1 MLAVDI
7 DDQRLK
13 IAKELGCETVSP
25 SSSVSAAMD
34 FSRGRGADAVIIA
47 AAAKTSNIISEAANM
62 CRKRGRVVLVGTV
75 GLDLKRSDFFEKE
88 LTFQVSCSYG
98 PGRHDPRY
106 EEKGLDYPVEFV
118 RWTEQRNFEAVLD
131 LMSMGMINAER
142 FISHR
147 FPITSGA
154 DAFKLMLEDDHHL
167 GIVLEYAPDGIVSG
181 QSVPLQPR
189 GNVKEGR
196 PVMMCLLWA
205 LLGLEI
211 GAGAKLLPSFKRAGV
226 SMEIII
232 SRKGVSGHHLSQKF
246 GISENATDPELLFQ
260 NNELNAAV
268 VATHHN
274 SHAKYVLSHSMREN
288 TCLSRSHYVFRW
300 MSIPKLP
307 PN

>member
-1 MLAVDI
+1 MP
-7 DDQRLK
+7 
-13 IAKELGCETVSP
+13 TP
-25 SSSVSAAMD
+25 S
-34 FSRGRGADAVIIA
+34 FA

-62 CRKRGRVVLVGTV
+62 SQTWSCGINRIGRSRSETV
-75 GLDLKRSDFFEKE
+75 GFLEKE

-181 QSVPLQPR
+181 QSVPLPTSRERQRREACDDVPSLGIIGA
-189 GNVKEGR
+189 GNY
-196 PVMMCLLWA
+196 
-205 LLGLEI
+205 
-211 GAGAKLLPSFKRAGV
+211 AGAKLLPSFKRAGV

-246 GISENATDPELLFQ
+246 GISENATDPDLLFQ
-260 NNELNAAV
+260 NNELNATV
-268 VATHHN
+268 VATHHD
-274 SHAKYVLSHSMREN
+274 SCKICFEITRCGKARVCREA
-288 TCLSRSHYVFRW
+288 TMCFDG
-300 MSIPKLP
+300 
-307 PN
+307 